1 LSYRLLKLNA
11 GIVKDITEYS
21 AGKNGPFYIDSNL
34 IRFRNGYPTKIG
46 GWEQETYFNNV
57 NTESTILA
65 QGKPKNAIF
74 WRSIADGIDRIAL
87 GTHSHLYI
95 INSGVLYDITPLR
108 KTSLN
113 LSNPLETTNNSTTIT
128 VTDTGH
134 GGKSGDYIVI
144 KEATAVGGIDAD
156 TLNRVQGYEI
166 TVTGTNTFTI
176 EAPSQASSNAT
187 GGGTGLDIEYL
198 IGRDAQMNIES
209 ADTATGWGVG
219 TWGESTWGTARD
231 VASDT
236 VALEATQWS
245 LQLWGDDL
253 LANNRN
259 GQIYYWD
266 LSGGE
271 STRAVLASSLAGATD
286 VPTKNRTIAI
296 SFPDRHLIVGGTTL
310 IGTTDQDPMLVRF
323 SDQEDFT
330 KFTPTATN
338 TAGDQRLEVGNK
350 IVSIIP
356 TKDETFI
363 NTDEAVYG
371 MNFVGPPFTFSFRL
385 LAVNCGAV
393 AQNGSISVDGNVYWI
408 GKSNFFVYNG
418 AVQELPCTVK
428 YFVFNRIQQ
437 RYIDKTYVGQN
448 KKFNEIIWYYVSED
462 NSLGTVNPEPDSYVT
477 YNYVENVWTVGT
489 LDRNVWLDAQGFR
502 TVPFA
507 FDASGRLY
515 NHESGTSAD
524 GDAMNCF
531 VESSELEIDE
541 TGNKTFLIDRIVPD
555 ATLTSD
561 TNLFLEFKCR
571 KFPNGTEITKGP
583 FTITQSTEKVSTRAK
598 GRQISVKYSSTGT
611 NDDWSL
617 GDFRINAKEDS
628 FR

>member
-1 LSYRLLKLNA
+1 MSYRLLKLNA

-156 TLNRVQGYEI
+156 TLNRVEGYEI

>member
-1 LSYRLLKLNA
+1 MSYRLLKLNA

-46 GWEQETYFNNV
+46 GWEQETYFNNI
-57 NTESTILA
+57 NTESTTLA

-74 WRSIADGIDRIAL
+74 WRSINDGIDRIAL

-108 KTSLN
+108 KTSTN
-113 LSNPLETTNNSTTIT
+113 LSNPLATVNNSTTIT
-128 VTDTGH
+128 VTDNGH
-134 GGKSGDYIVI
+134 GAKTGDYIVI
-144 KEATAVGGIDAD
+144 EQATAVGGITAD
-156 TLNRVQGYEI
+156 SLNRIEGYEI

-176 EAPSQASSNAT
+176 EAPNQASSTTT
-187 GGGTGLDIEYL
+187 GGGTGLDIKYL
-198 IGRDAQMNIES
+198 IGRDAQMNIQS

-219 TWGESTWGTARD
+219 TWGLSTWGTARD
-231 VASDT
+231 ITSDT

-245 LQLWGDDL
+245 LELWGDDL
-253 LANNRN
+253 LANNRD

-266 LSGGE
+266 TSGGE
-271 STRAVLASSLAGATD
+271 ANRAVLVSSIAGASD

-296 SFPDRHLIVGGTTL
+296 SFPDRHLITGGTTAV
-310 IGTTDQDPMLVRF
+310 GTTDQDPMLIRF

-330 KFTPTATN
+330 NFTPTATN

-371 MNFVGPPFTFSFRL
+371 MSFVGPPFTFAFRL

-393 AQNGSISVDGNVYWI
+393 AKNGAISVDGNVYWI

-418 AVQELPCTVK
+418 SVQELPCTVQ

-437 RYIDKTYVGQN
+437 RYADKTFVGQN
-448 KKFNEIIWYYVSED
+448 KKFNEITWFYVSED
-462 NSLGTVNPEPDSYVT
+462 NSAGTINPEPDSYVT
-477 YNYVENVWTVGT
+477 YNYAENVWTVGT

-502 TVPFA
+502 NVPFA
-507 FDASGRLY
+507 FDSNAKLY
-515 NHESGTSAD
+515 QHESGTSAN
-524 GDAMNCF
+524 GEAMNCF

-541 TGNKTFLIDRIVPD
+541 TGNRTFLIDRIVPD
-555 ATLTSD
+555 ATVSSD

-571 KFPNGTEITKGP
+571 KFPNGAEITKGP
-583 FTITQSTEKVSTRAK
+583 FTITETTTKVSTRAK
-598 GRQISVKYSSTGT
+598 GRQIAVKYSSTGT
-611 NDDWSL
+611 NDEWSL
-617 GDFRINAKEDS
+617 GDFRINATEDS
-628 FR
+628 MR